1 MQSDSSTSL
10 QQPPTFSIED
20 RLEDSDLEQLE
31 HASQADRAAASF
43 HLLPTAA
50 LLAAFSVVGTL
61 VRIGLLDL
69 HNYPDAPVISVIY
82 PQIVGCVIIGWTNV
96 YKNSVSKRYHPIY
109 VAIATGLCGSIT
121 TFSTWSLDTFLAL
134 SSTGN
139 ARQSWNGDNVLAGI
153 AITVVVLSV
162 SLSSLSFGEAIALLP
177 TTLSTRPPPA
187 PRPWLQLRFDQT
199 DVAAMVMGGSVWA
212 CAVVLT
218 FAVPGWRNVMAAAAI
233 GPFGT
238 LLRWRLSLLNL
249 RHAKFPLGTFFA
261 NMLGTL
267 CIGILYLLS
276 HRASASTNV
285 CILLNALSTGF
296 CGCLTTVSTF
306 VVELSSLPK
315 AAAWTY
321 GAVSIAGGLAL
332 LTVVLGGTAAHI
344 TEGACLT

>member
-1 MQSDSSTSL
+1 MPSDSSTSL
-10 QQPPTFSIED
+10 QPPSFSMED
-20 RLEDSDLEQLE
+20 RLEDSDLAQLE
-31 HASQADRAAASF
+31 RASQVDRAAASY

-61 VRIGLLDL
+61 VRIGLLEL
-69 HNYPDAPVISVIY
+69 HNYPDAPVISIIY
-82 PQIVGCVIIGWTNV
+82 PQLVGCVIIGWINV

-134 SSTGN
+134 SSTGS
-139 ARQSWNGDNVLAGI
+139 AHRSWNGDNILAGI
-153 AITVVVLSV
+153 AITIVVLSV
-162 SLSSLSFGEAIALLP
+162 SLSSLSFGETIALLP
-177 TTLSTRPPPA
+177 TTSTMHTPPA
-187 PRPWLQLRFDQT
+187 PRPWLQLRFEPA
-199 DVAAMVMGGSVWA
+199 DVAAMVVGSSVWT
-212 CAVVLT
+212 CAVALT
-218 FAVPGWRNVMAAAAI
+218 FAVSEWRNVMAAAAM

-238 LLRWRLSLLNL
+238 VLRWRLSLLNL
-249 RHAKFPLGTFFA
+249 RYLNFPLGTFLA

-276 HRASASTNV
+276 HRAHAGTNV

-306 VVELSSLPK
+306 VVELTSLPK

-321 GAVSIAGGLAL
+321 GVASIAGGLTL
-332 LTVVLGGTAAHI
+332 LAVVLGGIASEI
-344 TEGACLT
+344 TDGACVT